1 VRLSDCWLTLPA
13 SQFQPIGGRSGC
25 VHLRNYS
32 AAYRE
37 WGEGPPV
44 VLIPG
49 LAGGIDL
56 LAPLA
61 QKLSRDFRVIAY
73 QLRGEDDPFALR
85 RRFGIRQ
92 LVDDLEEFLDQH
104 SLETPTLLGVSFGGI
119 VALEFAIRFPGRLNR
134 LIVQGVGA
142 RSERG
147 LVHRLAGAVLSGF
160 PLPDDNAFVNQFFKL
175 LFGCRQP
182 AESLFAYAT
191 RQCWRTDQGIMAH
204 RFALVERFDVTGRL
218 LRIGVPSLILAG
230 DRDLLV
236 SPNSLRQ
243 LREGMAGHRFV
254 GIKGSGHLACLSHSE
269 AMAAAVRDFL
279 A

>member
-1 VRLSDCWLTLPA
+1 
-13 SQFQPIGGRSGC
+13 
-25 VHLRNYS
+25 
-32 AAYRE
+32 
-37 WGEGPPV
+37 

-61 QKLSRDFRVIAY
+61 QRLSADFRVIAY
-73 QLRGEDDPFALR
+73 QLRGEDDPFAVR

-92 LVDDLEEFLDQH
+92 LVEDLEEFLDQH
-104 SLETPTLLGVSFGGI
+104 GLEAPSIFGVSFGGI
-119 VALEFAIRFPGRLNR
+119 VALEFAIRCPGRLSR

-147 LVHRLAGAVLSGF
+147 LVQRLAGAVLSGF

-182 AESLFAYAT
+182 AESLFSFAT
-191 RQCWRTDQGIMAH
+191 RQCWRTDQGIMSH
-204 RFALVERFDVTGRL
+204 RFALVERFDVTERL
-218 LRIGVPSLILAG
+218 AGIGVPSLILAG

-243 LREGMAGHRFV
+243 LRQGITGHQFV
-254 GIKGSGHLACLSHSE
+254 GIKGCGHLACLSHSG
-269 AMAAAVRDFL
+269 AIAAAVRDFL

>member
-1 VRLSDCWLTLPA
+1 M
-13 SQFQPIGGRSGC
+13 
-25 VHLRNYS
+25 
-32 AAYRE
+32 
-37 WGEGPPV
+37 
-44 VLIPG
+44 
-49 LAGGIDL
+49 DL

-61 QKLSRDFRVIAY
+61 HKLSADFRVIAY
-73 QLRGEDDPFALR
+73 QLRGEDDPFVLR
-85 RRFGIRQ
+85 RRFGIRN

-104 SLETPTLLGVSFGGI
+104 GLESPTILGVSFGGI

-142 RSERG
+142 KSEQG
-147 LVHRLAGAVLSGF
+147 LIQRLAGAVLSGF

-182 AESLFAYAT
+182 ADSLFAFAT

-218 LRIGVPSLILAG
+218 FRIGVPSLILLG

-243 LREGMAGHRFV
+243 LREGISGHQFV
-254 GIKGSGHLACLSHSE
+254 GIKGSGHLACVSHAE
-269 AMAAAVRDFL
+269 AVAAAVRGFL

>member
-1 VRLSDCWLTLPA
+1 
-13 SQFQPIGGRSGC
+13 
-25 VHLRNYS
+25 
-32 AAYRE
+32 
-37 WGEGPPV
+37 

-61 QKLSRDFRVIAY
+61 QRLSANFRVIAY
-73 QLRGEDDPFALR
+73 QLRGEDDPFVLR
-85 RRFGIRQ
+85 RRFGLRN
-92 LVDDLEEFLDQH
+92 LVNDLEEFLDKNG
-104 SLETPTLLGVSFGGI
+104 LEAPTILGVSFGGI

-134 LIVQGVGA
+134 LIIQGVGA
-142 RSERG
+142 KSEGG
-147 LVHRLAGAVLSGF
+147 LIQRLAGAVLSGF

-182 AESLFAYAT
+182 ADSLFAFAT

-218 LRIGVPSLILAG
+218 YRIGVPSLILAG

-243 LREGMAGHRFV
+243 LRDGLVRHQFI
-254 GIKGSGHLACLSHSE
+254 GIKGCGHLACLSHSQ

>member
-1 VRLSDCWLTLPA
+1 MS
-13 SQFQPIGGRSGC
+13 GRSGC

-37 WGEGPPV
+37 WGEGPPI

-56 LAPLA
+56 LTPLA
-61 QKLSRDFRVIAY
+61 QRLSADFRVIAY

-85 RRFGIRQ
+85 RRFGLRQ
-92 LVDDLEEFLDQH
+92 LVDDLKEFLDQH
-104 SLETPTLLGVSFGGI
+104 GLEAPTVLGVSFGGI
-119 VALEFAIRFPGRLNR
+119 VALEFAVRFPGRLNR

-142 RSERG
+142 KSERG
-147 LVHRLAGAVLSGF
+147 LIQRLAGAVLSGF
-160 PLPDDNAFVNQFFKL
+160 PLPDNNAFVNQFFKL

-182 AESLFAYAT
+182 TESLLAFAT

-218 LRIGVPSLILAG
+218 CRVGVPSLILAG

-243 LREGMAGHRFV
+243 LREGLKGHQFA

-269 AMAAAVRDFL
+269 AMATAVRDFF